1 VCLHY
6 VYDLWTVQWRQRQA
20 KGQMITVRYADD
32 VVVGFELEA
41 DARAFWDAMR
51 DSIPEQGKWLRAVG
65 LLSRPGYFSTHVV
78 PTNFRA
84 LAAFRRN
91 VTDLWRRSQKDKMTL
106 KRMDD
111 IANSW
116 LPRTRILHP
125 WPSDRFAVKHP
136 RWEPS
141 A

>member
-1 VCLHY
+1 MVWFSLELH
-6 VYDLWTVQWRQRQA
+6 
-20 KGQMITVRYADD
+20 K
-32 VVVGFELEA
+32 
-41 DARAFWDAMR
+41 

-65 LLSRPGYFSTHVV
+65 LLSRPGYFATHAV

-84 LAAFRRN
+84 LAAFGRN
-91 VTDLWRRSQKDKMTL
+91 VTDLWRRTLRRRSQKAELTL
-106 KRMDD
+106 ERMDD

-116 LPRTRILHP
+116 LPRPRILHP
-125 WPSDRFAVKHP
+125 WPSDRFAVNHP